1 MEGGED
7 MGISIADWIRM
18 KFSKGQT
25 QVELDTYCGRIE
37 AELYVKNLAIQTSIN
52 LLANALSLSEFE
64 TYENHKKVKKNNYY
78 LFNVQPNLNKSA
90 SKFWRD
96 VVHQLVFN
104 NEALVIQQGGEFFV
118 ADEFEVV
125 PFAFKENVYKNVVVA
140 DYSLS
145 GSFVESEVF
154 HFELHDQRIKNI
166 IDGVYQQYGELIQ
179 YSTKTYKRSNAKR
192 GVLNIPTNY
201 PETELAQEKLNDL
214 MQNKFKRFYEAEGGA
229 VLPLANGLDYKDLSN
244 STYKNGSD
252 SRDIRYLIDDVFDFV
267 GIAFQIPP
275 QLLKGT
281 VADTSGVMNSFV
293 ALGVN
298 PIAEL
303 LKDEINRKYY
313 KKKGFENGDYL
324 KINTDKIKMVGIKDL
339 ATAADILLRTGTH
352 NQDENRE
359 MFDKEPLNTPESQR
373 YYVTKNYEE
382 TGKQDEADRSR

>member
-1 MEGGED
+1 M
-7 MGISIADWIRM
+7 DWIRA
-18 KFSKGQT
+18 KFIGGKT
-25 QVELDTYCGRIE
+25 EIKMDEYCGRIE

-64 TYENHKKVKKNNYY
+64 TYENKKKVKKENYY
-78 LFNVQPNLNKSA
+78 LFNVQPNLNKSS

-96 VVHQLVFN
+96 VVHKLVYD
-104 NEALVIQQGGEFFV
+104 NEALVIQIDGEFFV
-118 ADEFEVV
+118 ADDFEVLTY
-125 PFAFKENVYKNVVVA
+125 AFKENIYKNIVVA
-140 DYSLS
+140 DYPLS
-145 GSFVESEVF
+145 GSFTESQVF

-166 IDGVYQQYGELIQ
+166 IDGVYQQYGELIE
-179 YSTKTYKRSNAKR
+179 YSKKTYKRSNAKR
-192 GVLNIPTNY
+192 GVLKIPTNY
-201 PETELAQEKLNDL
+201 PETPLAQEKLNDL

-229 VLPLANGLDYKDLSN
+229 VLPLANGLDYDDLSN

-281 VADTSGVMNSFV
+281 VADTTGVMNSFV

-303 LKDEINRKYY
+303 MKDEINRKYY
-313 KKKGFENGDYL
+313 KKDGFLKGNYI
-324 KINTDKIKMVGIKDL
+324 KINTDRVKMIGIKDL
-339 ATAADILLRTGTH
+339 ATTADILLRTGTH

-359 MFDKEPLNTPESQR
+359 MFDKEPLETVESQK

-382 TGKQDEADRSR
+382 TGKQDEVDRSR